1 MSQFDFTRYDCLL
14 ISILTHGDND
24 HLCAYDG
31 KYEISSIYDYFS
43 ASKCPTLAGK
53 PKLFI
58 IQACRGDNADFGM
71 TLSHTAKSAKSPKR
85 KRQMRPDS
93 IATGRAT
100 YRIPNHADFL
110 VAFSTNAG

>member
-1 MSQFDFTRYDCLL
+1 MS
-14 ISILTHGDND
+14 
-24 HLCAYDG
+24 
-31 KYEISSIYDYFS
+31 
-43 ASKCPTLAGK
+43 
-53 PKLFI
+53 FI

-71 TLSHTAKSAKSPKR
+71 TLSHTAKSAKSAKSPKR
-85 KRQMRPDS
+85 KLQMRPDS

>member
-1 MSQFDFTRYDCLL
+1 MSKFDFSGYDCLL
-14 ISILTHGDND
+14 ISILTHGDKD
-24 HLCAYDG
+24 HLCAHDG

-71 TLSHTAKSAKSPKR
+71 TMSHTAKSPKR
-85 KRQMRPDS
+85 KRKMQVDS

-110 VAFSTNAG
+110 VAFSTNEG